1 MGSWKNFLQMLA
13 AADRELFPEGFKD
26 RFLSPLT
33 KKTPHPDI
41 AQGFAGLRRL
51 SDQDVFAA
59 PTLTEPTPCT
69 PLEFLDAAVS
79 YRNLFAGHGTHE
91 LPDSAIRFAPLFMKG
106 AVALCTHLNTLWIA
120 CPVYVAK
127 QAKLYGWT
135 FFRLTPLV
143 EAEGIGELQAA
154 APDMEEDRLYIC
166 FGDKKH
172 PEVESLYPAALWEEE
187 DILFANGTKGLIDI
201 HYIGYVSQRSF
212 ETSIYEEDYRSF
224 IQPFAL
230 PEKTEKP
237 AAITTSSISMST
249 VTKQMPKVNPIL
261 ISAIACVLFFI
272 AGFALYSRFT
282 SPKQQINSIAVLAF
296 RNISDDPNQEHL
308 CEGIAETIIKKM
320 SPIEGLNITSPTS
333 AFSFKNKNATIAE
346 IGRELNVEFVLE
358 GSIQKEG
365 DKIRITARVS
375 KVRNGYQIWFN
386 NYDSIWGDIFSIQDE
401 ISEAIVKEMKG
412 KLVKEEKYT
421 IEKRDT
427 DDTVAYNL
435 YLLGRHYWNMR
446 TVEGHEKAFDYF
458 QQAIKKDPS
467 YALAYV
473 GLADIY
479 LTFWIKS
486 FEPDAST
493 RRNIVYRLLE
503 KALEIDSTCADA
515 FVSLASN
522 DESNWNFSDSEKHFK
537 RALELN
543 PNNAQAHQWYH
554 DNLWKKGKQ
563 KEAFDEITR
572 AQALD
577 PLNPL
582 ISSIIMNNYH
592 FLGEDDKAFE
602 QFKKTVH
609 LNPNY
614 GMNFVWV
621 SYIYQDLGNYAEA
634 INTYKKGAQLV
645 GANPSI
651 VEERLGYLYAANG
664 ENDKAEQ
671 ILLTLKNRIP
681 PPLLSI
687 AKIYISLG
695 NQGKAQDILTEMIKR
710 NTANELP
717 SCDIAEI
724 YLRMGN
730 IEKSFE
736 WYFKAV
742 DEREMRSAGSG
753 EYFMELRPI
762 WEPIRSHPKYE
773 ELRKKMG
780 LL

>member
-1 MGSWKNFLQMLA
+1 
-13 AADRELFPEGFKD
+13 
-26 RFLSPLT
+26 
-33 KKTPHPDI
+33 
-41 AQGFAGLRRL
+41 
-51 SDQDVFAA
+51 
-59 PTLTEPTPCT
+59 
-69 PLEFLDAAVS
+69 
-79 YRNLFAGHGTHE
+79 
-91 LPDSAIRFAPLFMKG
+91 
-106 AVALCTHLNTLWIA
+106 
-120 CPVYVAK
+120 
-127 QAKLYGWT
+127 
-135 FFRLTPLV
+135 
-143 EAEGIGELQAA
+143 
-154 APDMEEDRLYIC
+154 
-166 FGDKKH
+166 
-172 PEVESLYPAALWEEE
+172 
-187 DILFANGTKGLIDI
+187 
-201 HYIGYVSQRSF
+201 
-212 ETSIYEEDYRSF
+212 
-224 IQPFAL
+224 
-230 PEKTEKP
+230 
-237 AAITTSSISMST
+237 
-249 VTKQMPKVNPIL
+249 
-261 ISAIACVLFFI
+261 
-272 AGFALYSRFT
+272 
-282 SPKQQINSIAVLAF
+282 
-296 RNISDDPNQEHL
+296 
-308 CEGIAETIIKKM
+308 
-320 SPIEGLNITSPTS
+320 
-333 AFSFKNKNATIAE
+333 
-346 IGRELNVEFVLE
+346 
-358 GSIQKEG
+358 
-365 DKIRITARVS
+365 
-375 KVRNGYQIWFN
+375 
-386 NYDSIWGDIFSIQDE
+386 
-401 ISEAIVKEMKG
+401 
-412 KLVKEEKYT
+412 
-421 IEKRDT
+421 
-427 DDTVAYNL
+427 
-435 YLLGRHYWNMR
+435 MR

-554 DNLWKKGKQ
+554 DHLWKKGKP

-645 GANPSI
+645 GANTSI

-671 ILLTLKNRIP
+671 ILLTLKKRIP